1 MLISRYSHLTSSL
14 NGEERSV
21 GDIGALAKAQ
31 GVYGQQ
37 DKIRLEFFL
46 IFFLGFP
53 FTYSQYQQGGRQGCS
68 SCKYREQWGRCQ
80 QHGH

>member
-1 MLISRYSHLTSSL
+1 MLISRYSYLTSSL

-37 DKIRLEFFL
+37 DKIRLEFF
-46 IFFLGFP
+46 FFNFFSRISFHLQSVP
-53 FTYSQYQQGGRQGCS
+53 AGRSAGMFQL
-68 SCKYREQWGRCQ
+68 
-80 QHGH
+80 